1 MCLDKEWLALHKINL
16 PESDY
21 NKYGK
26 QYQTFQRLLAVY
38 DMEPDNFP
46 RLMELMFDLQVP
58 SRALLSRLAPPPP
71 IDNANAYASALF
83 CC

>member
-46 RLMELMFDLQVP
+46 G
-58 SRALLSRLAPPPP
+58 
-71 IDNANAYASALF
+71 
-83 CC
+83 